1 MQRLNSSL
9 LLFAFTFAIAAPRV
23 YAQETQATPAS
34 LAGATVTLEPSNMT
48 VDLGGKTQVKAT
60 VRDRSG
66 NTIAVPVRFVPSNS
80 WAVSVTPEG
89 EVTGLRAGAFRV
101 TAVVVPAGRG
111 YSPLGESTPDPMQR
125 VLTADAAI
133 TVRPP
138 AVAKI
143 EIDATS
149 ERFYVGPGVKFS
161 ARVVDA
167 AGADR
172 KAEPVRW
179 STSNAAIATV
189 DSRGLFTALK
199 PGPVKLIAEA
209 GGIRTEHS
217 FTITASPVARVQLSA
232 SADQVRTGDVVQFTA
247 RAQNSAGAAVTD
259 APVRFAMSSILP
271 DEVRGTAA
279 PGEIDQKG
287 RFVAEQPGAYTIY
300 AMSGSK
306 LAQKTITVAARDV
319 ARNIK
324 ILGRGTVD
332 NVHTSDLWVCTNA
345 DGRDYAVTGSEADG
359 GIAYFWDVTDPGS
372 LVKTDSIVVDARTVN
387 DVKMDEECKVAVL
400 SREGASNRKNGLV
413 ILDISNPHHVKLL
426 ANYDDGLTGGVHN
439 VFIYKKHIYA
449 LSAGRR
455 YDIID
460 IADPS
465 KPHKVSQF
473 ELTTPGHGIHD
484 VWVDNGIAYSSQWQD
499 GTIMVDVGNG
509 VAGGTPEH
517 PVQFGQ
523 YKYPSSGGV
532 HTTLPYH
539 SKTGKFYI
547 LAGDGM
553 IWPYGIDL
561 EEPSEPGGYIH
572 VIDFTDV
579 KHPEE
584 VARYQLTDTGPHN
597 FMIENDVLYIAHYS
611 GGVRVVDVSGEL
623 KGDLSRQGREM
634 AKFKPY
640 DKNGVTPNTPMTWG
654 VMPWKG
660 HFFFSDM
667 NSGLWSAQLEPA
679 KKLIP

>member
-1 MQRLNSSL
+1 MQRFTTSL
-9 LLFAFTFAIAAPRV
+9 VVITLSLAAASRIS
-23 YAQETQATPAS
+23 AQQEKASPAA
-34 LAGATVTLEPSNMT
+34 LAGATVTIEPSSLT
-48 VDLGGKTQVKAT
+48 VDLGAKSTVKAT
-60 VRDRSG
+60 VRDRAG
-66 NTIAVPVRFVPSNS
+66 NTMQVPVRFVPSNS
-80 WAVSVTPEG
+80 WALAVNPEG
-89 EVTGLRAGAFRV
+89 EVTGLRPGSFRV
-101 TAVVVPAGRG
+101 TAVVVPAGIG
-111 YSPLGESTPDPMQR
+111 YTPLGESKPDAMQR
-125 VLTADAAI
+125 VLTADASV
-133 TVRPP
+133 TVRPA
-138 AVAKI
+138 AVAKV
-143 EIDATS
+143 EIDATGT
-149 ERFYVGPGVKFS
+149 RFYTGPGVRFN
-161 ARVVDA
+161 ARVTDA
-167 AGADR
+167 QGEAR
-172 KAEPVRW
+172 KGDALRW
-179 STSNAAIATV
+179 STSDATVATV
-189 DSRGLFTALK
+189 DDRGVLTALK
-199 PGPVKLIAEA
+199 PGVVKLIAEA
-209 GGIRTEHS
+209 GGVRGEHS
-217 FTITASPVARVQLSA
+217 FTVLASPVARIQVTA
-232 SADQVRTGDVVQFTA
+232 AGEQVRTGDVVRFAAHTLNA
-247 RAQNSAGAAVTD
+247 AGAAVTD
-259 APVRFAMSSILP
+259 APVRYALSSLLP
-271 DEVRGTAA
+271 DDSRGTAA
-279 PGEIDQKG
+279 PAEIDQQG
-287 RFVAEQPGAYTIY
+287 RFVAEQAGTYTVY
-300 AMSGSK
+300 AMSGK
-306 LAQKTITVAARDV
+306 QVGQKTITVAARDV

-332 NVHTSDLWVCTNA
+332 NVHTSDLWVCSQG
-345 DGRDYAVTGSEADG
+345 DRDYAVTGSEADG
-359 GIAYFWDVTDPGS
+359 GIAYFWDVTNPGS

-387 DVKMDEECKVAVL
+387 DVKMDEDCKIAVL
-400 SREGASNRKNGLV
+400 TREGASNRRNGLV
-413 ILDISNPHHVKLL
+413 IVDISDPRHVKVL

-439 VFIYKKHIYA
+439 VFVYKKHIYA

-499 GTIMVDVGNG
+499 GTILVDVGNG
-509 VAGGTPEH
+509 IAGGTPEH

-539 SKTGKFYI
+539 SKTGKFYV

-597 FMIENDVLYIAHYS
+597 YWIENDVLYIAHYS

-640 DKNGVTPNTPMTWG
+640 DRNGVTPNTPMTWG